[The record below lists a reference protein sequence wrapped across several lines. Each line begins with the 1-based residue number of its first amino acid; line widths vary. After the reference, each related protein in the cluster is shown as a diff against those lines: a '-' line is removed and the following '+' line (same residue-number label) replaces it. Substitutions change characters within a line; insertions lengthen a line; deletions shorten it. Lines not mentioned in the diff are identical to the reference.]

1 MAHPGP
7 PFTGDRRRRPW
18 LTQACRSRE
27 IDTAVR
33 HSPKPAVHGRSA
45 PPSSAAHPS
54 PCSWEIDVPVS
65 PERPQLPALPE
76 RPQVPDRASTSPK
89 EICSAPTKEAGA
101 GAEADSTWL
110 PESLLLPWSPE
121 SPYLPW
127 PPEHPAP
134 PWVPERAPPWRP
146 PLLFPCP
153 LMST

>member
-54 PCSWEIDVPVS
+54 PRSWEIDVPVS
-65 PERPQLPALPE
+65 PERPQLPTLPE

-110 PESLLLPWSPE
+110 PESLLLPWSP
-121 SPYLPW
+121 SPRIYHGRPSTLLHRGSRNGRRPGGLLSCF
-127 PPEHPAP
+127 H
-134 PWVPERAPPWRP
+134 VP
-146 PLLFPCP
+146 
-153 LMST
+153 